1 MNENEIATLVGVVS
15 FGFDCAS
22 PTHPGIYTKIASYY
36 DWINSNM
43 KHESNST
50 DDTTNLKFYSSSMAK
65 TRNVPNSSSS
75 KEELD
80 TLLLKADDLFQKTKF
95 DKKQKKFMNA
105 AFLLIKTLTAKVTE
119 LIDQNENL
127 IKDKEA
133 KEELIKKYYH
143 RS

>member
-1 MNENEIATLVGVVS
+1 MS
-15 FGFDCAS
+15 K
-22 PTHPGIYTKIASYY
+22 TK
-36 DWINSNM
+36 
-43 KHESNST
+43 
-50 DDTTNLKFYSSSMAK
+50 
-65 TRNVPNSSSS
+65 NVPNSSS
-75 KEELD
+75 KELN
-80 TLLLKADDLFQKTKF
+80 TLLVKTNDLFQQTKF
-95 DKKQKKFMNA
+95 DKKQKDFMNA

>member
-1 MNENEIATLVGVVS
+1 MIMNENEIATLVGVVS

-36 DWINSNM
+36 DWIISNM

-75 KEELD
+75 KELD
-80 TLLLKADDLFQKTKF
+80 SLLVNANYLFKKTKF
-95 DKKQKKFMNA
+95 DKKQKDFMNA
-105 AFLLIKTLTAKVTE
+105 VLFLIKTLTAKVTE
-119 LIDQNENL
+119 IIDQ
-127 IKDKEA
+127 KEVD
-133 KEELIKKYYH
+133 
-143 RS
+143 